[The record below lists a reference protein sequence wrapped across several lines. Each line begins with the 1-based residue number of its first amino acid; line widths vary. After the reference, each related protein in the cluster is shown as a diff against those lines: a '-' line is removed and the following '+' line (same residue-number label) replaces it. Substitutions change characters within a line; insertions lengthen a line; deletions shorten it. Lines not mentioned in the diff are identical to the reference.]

1 MTPLI
6 GQSTNSSFFVVR
18 HTDYSSTDVTSYTL
32 KVPTSTGTLAV
43 PQLGGALTLNG
54 RDSKV
59 HVTDYNVSGTNVLYS
74 TAEIFTWKKFTD
86 YSALVVYGGQ
96 GEHHELAISST
107 DSASV
112 VEGSKKSVTTKS
124 ENGQLVIAWDVSS
137 SRSIVKVGDLLV
149 FLLGKLPIHAIRPK
163 YPGFN
168 KIIDRNSVY
177 NYWVPQIDSSAQK
190 TDFSAQSSIADSLV
204 VNAGYLVRTVYLQG
218 SQLHLTA
225 DFNATTKV
233 EVIGAPSSAESLY
246 INGVQQNHQTD
257 SNGFW
262 SATVKYSAPKISLP
276 DFTKSEWKYVD
287 SLPEFQSSYDDS
299 AWVAATYNSS
309 NNDVAPLTTPMSL
322 YASDYG
328 FHTGYLLYRGHF
340 VANGNE
346 SSFSVNTQGGT
357 GFGSSV
363 WLNESFLGSWDG
375 NANDANQSS
384 TYKLPTTL
392 KSGSNYVLTVV
403 VDNLGLDENFE
414 IGLEEMKDPRGILD
428 YDLSGHSQSDITWK
442 LTGNLGGED
451 YVDLVRGPLNEG
463 GLYAERQGWHQP
475 SPPSKEWKTSS
486 PLSTGLSQPGVAFYS
501 TSFKLDFPKGYDIP
515 LYFVFG
521 NNTST
526 EQPYRVQL
534 YVNGYQFGKFVPHIG
549 PQGEF
554 PVPQGILNY
563 QGENWVAVTLWAHE
577 SSGAKLSSFEL
588 INRTPVL
595 TALSGI
601 TASEQPA
608 YKKRAGAY

>member
-1 MTPLI
+1 
-6 GQSTNSSFFVVR
+6 
-18 HTDYSSTDVTSYTL
+18 
-32 KVPTSTGTLAV
+32 
-43 PQLGGALTLNG
+43 
-54 RDSKV
+54 
-59 HVTDYNVSGTNVLYS
+59 
-74 TAEIFTWKKFTD
+74 
-86 YSALVVYGGQ
+86 
-96 GEHHELAISST
+96 
-107 DSASV
+107 
-112 VEGSKKSVTTKS
+112 
-124 ENGQLVIAWDVSS
+124 
-137 SRSIVKVGDLLV
+137 
-149 FLLGKLPIHAIRPK
+149 
-163 YPGFN
+163 
-168 KIIDRNSVY
+168 
-177 NYWVPQIDSSAQK
+177 
-190 TDFSAQSSIADSLV
+190 
-204 VNAGYLVRTVYLQG
+204 
-218 SQLHLTA
+218 
-225 DFNATTKV
+225 
-233 EVIGAPSSAESLY
+233 
-246 INGVQQNHQTD
+246 VQHGHKTD

-276 DFTKSEWKYVD
+276 DFTKSKWKYID
-287 SLPEFQSSYDDS
+287 SLPELQSSYDDS
-299 AWVAATYNSS
+299 SWVAATRNSS
-309 NNDVAPLTTPMSL
+309 NNDVAPLDTPVSL
-322 YASDYG
+322 YSSDYG

-346 SSFSVNTQGGT
+346 SSFTVNTQGGT

-375 NANDANQSS
+375 NANDANQAS

-392 KSGSNYVLTVV
+392 KSGSNYVFTVLI
-403 VDNLGLDENFE
+403 DNLGLDENFE
-414 IGLEEMKDPRGILD
+414 IGLDEMKDPRGILN

-451 YVDLVRGPLNEG
+451 YIDLVRGPLNEG

-475 SPPSKEWKTSS
+475 TPPSKSWETSS
-486 PLSTGLSQPGVAFYS
+486 PLSTGLSQPGVGFYS
-501 TSFKLDFPKGYDIP
+501 TSFNLNLPKGFDIP
-515 LYFVFG
+515 LYFVFN

-577 SSGAKLSSFEL
+577 SSGAKLGSFEL
-588 INRTPVL
+588 VNRTPVL

-601 TASEQPA
+601 AASEQPA